1 MNTSMKSRFFP
12 DGEKVTSA
20 IKILE
25 VLCHPET
32 AAVLGCLKVW
42 PESTWVDL
50 LIHTKMDADLLHDRL
65 ELMNHAGLI
74 YKKKDNYSPVFRV
87 SQSKLKKVSALVS
100 YEL

>member
-12 DGEKVTSA
+12 DGEKVTNA

-32 AAVLGCLKVW
+32 AAVLGCLKEW

-65 ELMNHAGLI
+65 ELMHRAGLI
-74 YKKKDNYSPVFRV
+74 NKRKNSYSPMFSV
-87 SQSKLKKVSALVS
+87 SQSKLKKVSALVR
-100 YEL
+100 